1 MAAQEASIQELRE
14 VNRLVYL
21 KPDNGA
27 LVDKRT
33 MKSYNFQSGAR
44 VAGQTAQCIINS
56 GGDAIWGP
64 TSYLRV
70 TGNIATTGRAFSVG
84 TGTALNFF
92 KNVRL
97 THRSGEVLEYIEQAN
112 MLGKIKLFYGMD
124 KEAKEKT
131 AELLSVP
138 DVAANDNEDFTAIVP
153 LHLLLGVFSEQQQ
166 YIPPGFLAG
175 AKLEIDLESNAQ
187 SFVEGGGADPATVAL
202 TNVVLNVILDSAQV
216 YDSVQKQLLDEQA
229 DVSKSGLQFS
239 YSTWFRS
246 PGSFT
251 TGSVNF
257 DVQQS
262 ASITQKAC
270 AVIRTQADIDNKS
283 ADGLAAK
290 ATATKVQWRLGSQY
304 FPQQA
309 LDTATSQKEAYHQ
322 ALVAWD
328 ASSLQYAGMSAS
340 GQGAAVSLLDWG
352 TVANEIPAYSQTM
365 EKSSTG
371 LQLTGEPT
379 NNSRILNLE
388 MTKAADA
395 DQVDVFLQYL
405 RVANIMGDNV
415 VVDR

>member
-1 MAAQEASIQELRE
+1 MSAAAQEASIQELRE

-33 MKSYNFQSGAR
+33 LKSYNFSSSSYAP
-44 VAGQTAQCIINS
+44 GQTAQCIINS

-70 TGNIATTGRAFSVG
+70 QFTKDDGVIG
-84 TGTALNFF
+84 TGSLLNIF

-97 THRSGEVLEYIEQAN
+97 THRSGEVLEYIQTAN
-112 MLGKIKLFYGMD
+112 LLGKIKLFYGMHRD
-124 KEAKEKT
+124 AAEKMEEIL
-131 AELLSVP
+131 AVE
-138 DVAANDNEDFTAIVP
+138 DAAQTYVRCVP
-153 LHLLLGVFSEQQQ
+153 LHMLLGVFGEQQQ
-166 YIPPGFLAG
+166 YVPPGFLAG
-175 AKLEIDLESNAQ
+175 AKLEIDLEENALALI
-187 SFVEGGGADPATVAL
+187 GAGKAYSDVRM
-202 TNVVLNVILDSAQV
+202 NVVLDSAQV

-239 YSTWFRS
+239 YSTWFNTS
-246 PGSFT
+246 GNFAAD
-251 TGSVNF
+251 SVNF

-262 ASITQKAC
+262 ASITQKVC
-270 AVIRTQADIDNKS
+270 ATVRATANLVNAQDSFKTE
-283 ADGLAAK
+283 
-290 ATATKVQWRLGSQY
+290 ATATAIQWRLGSQY

-309 LDTATSQKEAYHQ
+309 LAIGTQVGDKSEAYLHS
-322 ALVAWD
+322 LVAWD
-328 ASSLQYAGMSAS
+328 ASPLQYAGMSAS
-340 GQGAAVSLLDWG
+340 GQGALAKLADWTAG
-352 TVANEIPAYSQTM
+352 KLIPAYSQTM

-388 MTKAADA
+388 MTKTAVADR
-395 DQVDVFLQYL
+395 VDVFLQYL